1 MKKYKDYALDMNIN
15 SFGNSSLVNR
25 CHITAD
31 LIMQMYFELQEVAK
45 DSKILQ
51 NPSLKEYM
59 QAQQAGLA
67 AEKAAQTKL
76 EKEREKAKQE
86 FLRRQQAMNKLTPEE
101 IKAFKLTEKKEKP
114 AGWSR
119 RLYRSKI

>member
-1 MKKYKDYALDMNIN
+1 MRKYKDYTLEKAIN
-15 SFGNSSLVNR
+15 SFGTGSLINR

-51 NPSLKEYM
+51 NSSLKEYM
-59 QAQQAGLA
+59 QAQQAGLN

-76 EKEREKAKQE
+76 EKDREKAKEQL
-86 FLRRQQAMNKLTPEE
+86 LRRQEAMSKLTPEE
-101 IKAFKLTEKKEKP
+101 IKAFKLTENKEKSTVW
-114 AGWSR
+114 AR
-119 RLYRSKI
+119 RSYRSKI